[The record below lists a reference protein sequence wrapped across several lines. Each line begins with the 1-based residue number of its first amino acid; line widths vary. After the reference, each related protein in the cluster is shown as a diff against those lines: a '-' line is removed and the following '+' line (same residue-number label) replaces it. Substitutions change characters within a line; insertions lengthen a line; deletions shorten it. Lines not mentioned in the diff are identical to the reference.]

1 MFQLDRAP
9 DNLAEEEVVEWP
21 LVVVALGFMFVYWLM
36 CAYVSIRDGTCTMD
50 TVCRCCADLMGKT
63 NATNDVVTREGTKGD
78 DVGEGDI
85 QLQVSA
91 PFSAGAGG
99 GAGAAD
105 VDAGAAASTR
115 AKRRRLS
122 AARMSYFNASNAQ
135 HQQHRATGHN
145 RHLCVDSPE
154 FVGLSKETHSLHRL
168 LIEQAEAMEQMM
180 RVVASL
186 GEAKKTRE
194 EELGRVGRLVSSSS
208 EGEEE
213 EDGEEEEEE
222 EEEEDESTTPTII
235 KCRIS
240 HGELKSVEE

>member
-1 MFQLDRAP
+1 
-9 DNLAEEEVVEWP
+9 LAEEEVVEWP

-36 CAYVSIRDGTCTMD
+36 CAYLSIRDGTCTMD

-91 PFSAGAGG
+91 PFS
-99 GAGAAD
+99 
-105 VDAGAAASTR
+105 AGAAASTR

-194 EELGRVGRLVSSSS
+194 EELGRVDRLVSRSS
-208 EGEEE
+208 E
-213 EDGEEEEEE
+213 GEEEEEE
-222 EEEEDESTTPTII
+222 EEEEELKEDESTTPTII
-235 KCRIS
+235 KSRIS